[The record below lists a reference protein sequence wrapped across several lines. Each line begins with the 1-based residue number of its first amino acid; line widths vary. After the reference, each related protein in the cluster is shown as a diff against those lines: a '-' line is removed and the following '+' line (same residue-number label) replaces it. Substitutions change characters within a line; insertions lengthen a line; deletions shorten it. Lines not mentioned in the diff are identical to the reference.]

1 MPNDNFMFTVAGQR
15 YQANI
20 SLIAQSLKSIAES
33 LVAIRKVAELESAE
47 VTMEVK
53 PSDLT

>member
-33 LVAIRKVAELESAE
+33 LIAIRKVAELESEAVNTDEGQAE
-47 VTMEVK
+47 
-53 PSDLT
+53 